1 MGDPVQIRIEET
13 FPELDQYKLR
23 GLFNPSEIKA
33 LVKRRTYFENL
44 LFRQSPK
51 KVDYLRYIE
60 YELNLNA
67 LREKRAG
74 RIVYKVAKKDDPKRR
89 KTQWTMLLSMSN
101 PAFAKHIALK
111 RCEMIFERALSRYMG
126 DVNLWLQYLEELK
139 RLGKHSLLAKTYS
152 RAIRVHPTKPQLWL
166 QAASYEY
173 GEQGYVLGARALFQ
187 RGLRLN
193 PTSTELWLEYF
204 KMELLYAEKLCQRH
218 ELIEEHQTPLKE
230 DEEGKIEGEQEST
243 TLDGEV
249 HVDIPV
255 LQEEEENGETQTGEK
270 PTPIFSNGDEISES
284 KSANPLLEG
293 AIPRV
298 VFANAITHIPSDV
311 EFRMRFARLYHQF
324 PRFSKDSSMV
334 YQSVK
339 QDFPHQPK
347 VIVFLAEI
355 PLHGVTPDAPEYVD
369 ALAECTKTLDEAL
382 SGSHDG
388 ALYSEAHN
396 CLTSH
401 LAQIQE
407 PHLYTF
413 IVKKLVQWGKLGC
426 RDSLPFKV
434 NWVQYSVQLGE
445 WCLSLAE
452 VHAGTPEQVSQ
463 DTLKSAFSTACQL
476 ISKVVIVSPHT
487 DKPWLVWV
495 SLTEKLHTLRHGIE
509 DNADGAN
516 VDVDALRDPLLD
528 WYQRALE
535 ACPESSALWE
545 AYLKFLMNQWRRQ
558 KKFDATP
565 STQGWMQDLFDK
577 ALGQVGRLISEEGAK
592 IRGEVHACY
601 VHWLYKAGGLD
612 LVRSASS
619 TFFARFVPTH
629 RFYYACIE
637 KERTH
642 GDDTKY
648 VLALYERL
656 VQVQPEATEPW
667 LMYLNYLHHSVQDV
681 VLATSVYW
689 KAVKSVAS
697 KTQFE
702 TAYQQLLDGQTD

>member
-13 FPELDQYKLR
+13 FLELDQYKLR
-23 GLFNPSEIKA
+23 GLFEPSEIKA

-44 LFRQSPK
+44 LFRQAPK

-74 RIVYKVAKKDDPKRR
+74 RMVYKVVKRDDPKRR
-89 KTQWTMLLSMSN
+89 KTQWSMLSSMSN
-101 PAFAKHIALK
+101 PAFARHVALK
-111 RCEMIFERALSRYMG
+111 RCETIFERALSRYMG

-139 RLGKHSLLAKTYS
+139 RLKKHSLLAKTYS

-218 ELIEEHQTPLKE
+218 ELMEDHQTPSKE
-230 DEEGKIEGEQEST
+230 DAGEEEKVKEST

-255 LQEEEENGETQTGEK
+255 LREEEESGEGQTGDK
-270 PTPIFSNGDEISES
+270 ATPTFSNEDEASES
-284 KSANPLLEG
+284 KPANLLLEG

-298 VFANAITHIPSDV
+298 VFTNAVNHIPDNV
-311 EFRMRFARLYHQF
+311 EFRMQFAKLYHQF
-324 PRFSKDSSMV
+324 PRFSKNSSVV

-339 QDFPHQPK
+339 QDFPQQPK
-347 VIVFLAEI
+347 VVVFVAEV

-369 ALAECTKTLDEAL
+369 ALAECTSTLDEAL

-388 ALYSEAHN
+388 MLYSAAHT
-396 CLTSH
+396 CLTTH

-413 IVKKLVQWGKLGC
+413 IVKKLVQWGKLGG
-426 RDSLPFKV
+426 RDSFSV
-434 NWVQYSVQLGE
+434 QDNWVQYSVQLGE
-445 WCLSLAE
+445 WALSLVD
-452 VHAGTPEQVSQ
+452 VHANTPEQVSR
-463 DTLKSAFSTACQL
+463 DTLKSALTAACQL
-476 ISKVVIVSPHT
+476 ISKVVIVSPHVDT
-487 DKPWLVWV
+487 LWLVWV
-495 SLTEKLHTLRHGIE
+495 SLTEQLQALRRSAE
-509 DNADGAN
+509 DNADVTSADEDN
-516 VDVDALRDPLLD
+516 LQNPVLD

-535 ACPESSALWE
+535 ACSESPALWK
-545 AYLKFLMNQWRRQ
+545 AYLKFLMSQWRRHN
-558 KKFDATP
+558 KSNAT
-565 STQGWMQDLFDK
+565 SSAQQRVQGLFDK
-577 ALGQVGRLISEEGAK
+577 ALGQVGQLISEVGAE

-619 TFFARFVPTH
+619 AFSARFIPSH

-637 KERTH
+637 KERAH
-642 GDDTKY
+642 GADAKN

-667 LMYLNYLHHSVQDV
+667 LMYLNYLHHSVRNV
-681 VLATSVYW
+681 KLATSVYW
-689 KAVKSVAS
+689 KAVKAVAS
-697 KTQFE
+697 KPQFE
-702 TAYQQLLDGQTD
+702 TAYQKLLDGQMD